1 MEQILD
7 IVVNNGALIGI
18 LAYMIYKDNKF
29 MNNVSATLI
38 KLQDEIDDILKHLER
53 K

>member
-1 MEQILD
+1 MEKVFD
-7 IVVNNGALIGI
+7 IIVNNGALIGI

-29 MNNVSATLI
+29 MNSVSTTLV